1 MPLPSAPRKTGRPF
15 MRGIGRYWIVC
26 LIVATP
32 LVYAPLSGRGGE
44 ERAQQRSLDTLAE
57 VMTLVQKQAVEPP
70 DAKQVTHAGI
80 QGMLHTLD
88 PHSNYMDEAEFRSL
102 REDQRGTFFGIGA
115 LIQQQPDGVVITS
128 IVRGG
133 PAEKMGLRPGDTFKE
148 IDGKSAEGLTSSQVV
163 QRLRGD
169 KGTVVEV
176 SVQRPGY
183 AENLKFS
190 ITRAEIP
197 SNSVYYSFMLT
208 PTTGFITI
216 KDFGETTSEEFQRAL
231 ANLKKQGM
239 KELILD
245 LRYNPGGLLDAAIGI
260 CQQLLGPN
268 QVIVSQRGR
277 DPRQVSVTRTPSG
290 GSLDSFPLVVLIN
303 RGSASA
309 SEIVTGAVQ
318 DHDRGLVVGTT
329 SWGKGLV
336 QSLLPIGRSRGLAL
350 TVARYYTPSGRCI
363 QRDYQ
368 HGLDDYLLPDD
379 KLAEQPKGPAYRTD
393 LNRTVYGG
401 GGIQP
406 DFTVDQGKLTPFV
419 ATLRGRYGA
428 FFKFALVEKEKFGA
442 KPQEP
447 IPDAAMARF
456 QEWLKTEKIPFTE
469 AEWSDPANQA
479 DMRDQITYELQ
490 NMAFGIE
497 AGWRYLCSR
506 DPQVKK
512 ALEVMPDA
520 QQLLQR
526 RVMLAPTDDSRQAM
540 R

>member
-1 MPLPSAPRKTGRPF
+1 MARWFGKH
-15 MRGIGRYWIVC
+15 WILLTV
-26 LIVATP
+26 VATP

-44 ERAQQRSLDTLAE
+44 ERARQRSLDTLAE
-57 VMTLVQKQAVEPP
+57 VMTLVQKEAVEPP
-70 DAKQVTHAGI
+70 NAKQVTHASI

-102 REDQRGTFFGIGA
+102 REDQRGTFYGIGA
-115 LIQQQPDGVVITS
+115 MIQQQPDGVVITS

-133 PAEKMGLRPGDTFKE
+133 PAEKMGLRPGDTFKD
-148 IDGKSAEGLTSSQVV
+148 IDGKTAEGLSSAQVV

-183 AENLKFS
+183 AETLKFS

-197 SNSVYYSFMLT
+197 SNSIYYSFMLT
-208 PTTGFITI
+208 PTTGFITV
-216 KDFGETTSEEFQRAL
+216 KDFGETTSEEFQKAITS
-231 ANLKKQGM
+231 LKRQGM

-260 CQQLLGPN
+260 CRQLLGPN
-268 QVIVSQRGR
+268 EIIVSQRGR
-277 DPRQVSVTRTPSG
+277 EAKQVSVTRTPAGS
-290 GSLDSFPLVVLIN
+290 SLDPFPLVVLIN

-336 QSLLPIGRSRGLAL
+336 QTVLPIGRSRGLAL
-350 TVARYYTPSGRCI
+350 TVAHYYTPSGRCI

-379 KLAEQPKGPAYRTD
+379 GKQPDQPKGPAYRTD
-393 LNRTVYGG
+393 LNRVVYGG

-406 DFTVDQGKLTPFV
+406 DYVVDQGKLTTFV

-428 FFKFALVEKEKFGA
+428 FFKFALAEKEKLA
-442 KPQEP
+442 VKPQEVAS
-447 IPDAAMARF
+447 DATLARF
-456 QEWLKTEKIPFTE
+456 QEWLKAEKIPFTE
-469 AEWSDPANQA
+469 AEWKDAANQN

-506 DPQVKK
+506 DPQVQK
-512 ALEVMPDA
+512 ALQVFPEAEQLQKRRQLVKPGAGSA
-520 QQLLQR
+520 QAKL
-526 RVMLAPTDDSRQAM
+526 
-540 R
+540 